1 MLLIIVI
8 IGNVRFIILK
18 VCQEQTRSQ
27 LIIENEDLRSAL
39 QTVTLERDQL
49 RAQLKLAR
57 QQNEKQGNFP
67 LFLPK

>member
-57 QQNEKQGNFP
+57 LHNEKQGNFP